1 VLLAEDDAV
10 NRKVGQRLLR
20 SINCDVTVV
29 CNGQEALD
37 VLRQVPAEQ
46 EVATSDNELPP
57 QFDLV
62 LMDLQMPVMDGTHA
76 VIVCSL
82 SVNALILAQLISNIL
97 LVLEK

>member
-1 VLLAEDDAV
+1 MQVLLAEDDAV

-37 VLRQVPAEQ
+37 ILRNVPAEQ
-46 EVATSDNELPP
+46 ELATGDKELPP

-76 VIVCSL
+76 VKFCSL
-82 SVNALILAQLISNIL
+82 SVKATFR
-97 LVLEK
+97 